1 MKMKSSLFALLA
13 VSLLCTPAGA
23 TDDYPRNWDV
33 DVLHYRFHLE
43 LRDDTDA
50 IAGETEI
57 TVRFVTAGI
66 SEFSVDLIGRDAGAA
81 TGMDVSDVSRDG
93 ESVRF
98 SHVDDRITISMASPS
113 TPEERRTFTVSYRG
127 VPADGLI
134 IAENMFHDRTFF
146 GDNWPNRARHWLP
159 TVDHVSDKA
168 TVDWIVIA
176 PDHYQVIGN
185 GRLIERTDLG
195 DGNRRTHWG
204 STIPIP
210 TKVMVMGAARF
221 AVQYVGTVS
230 GVEVQT
236 WVYPQNRDE
245 GFYDYAIAMKVLRF
259 FDGHIGP
266 FPYEKLANVQSK
278 TRYGGMENASNIFY
292 SERSVSGNRS
302 GEGLIAHEVAHQWF
316 GDSVTE
322 RDWHHIW
329 LSEGFATYFTQLY
342 NEFTHGRD
350 VMERGMRGARNT
362 VIGFHAQNPELA
374 LIAEQLTDP
383 NAMLNRNAYQKGAW
397 VLHMLRRQIGD
408 EAFWAGIH
416 DYYREYRDAN
426 ALTEDLQC
434 VMEEASGEDLE
445 WFFQQWAYVPGHPVL
460 EGTWSHDAN
469 TGRLTI
475 TVQQAQSS
483 RAVFAFPLDLGFSSG
498 GDGPMR
504 VETVQ
509 MSSGAE
515 TFSFA
520 VDSAPNAIILDP
532 DTWLLFEGELS
543 RRPGDQPRR

>member
-1 MKMKSSLFALLA
+1 MKSSFLALFVVTLVCA
-13 VSLLCTPAGA
+13 PAGA
-23 TDDYPRNWDV
+23 ADDYPRNWNV

-43 LRDDTDA
+43 LRDDTDV
-50 IAGETEI
+50 IAGEAEI
-57 TVRFVTAGI
+57 TVRFLVSGI
-66 SEFSVDLIGRDAGAA
+66 SEFSLDLIGRDPGAA
-81 TGMDVSDVSRDG
+81 TGMEVSSVSRDG

-98 SHVDDRITISMASPS
+98 SHVDNRITISMASPS
-113 TPEERRTFTVSYRG
+113 TAEERRTFTVSYRG
-127 VPADGLI
+127 EPADGLI
-134 IAENMFHDRTFF
+134 IGENMFGDRTFF

-185 GRLIERTDLG
+185 GRLMERSDLG
-195 DGNRRTHWG
+195 DGDRRTHWG

-210 TKVMVMGAARF
+210 PKVMVIGVARF
-221 AVQYVGTVS
+221 AVQYVGTVA
-230 GVEVQT
+230 GVPLQS

-245 GFYDYAIAMKVLRF
+245 GFYDYAIAEKVLRF

-266 FPYEKLANVQSK
+266 YPYEKLANVQSK
-278 TRYGGMENASNIFY
+278 TRYGGMENAGNIFY
-292 SERSVSGNRS
+292 SEGSVSGDRA

-322 RDWHHIW
+322 QDWHHIW

-350 VMERGMRGARNT
+350 VMERGMRGARDT
-362 VIGFHAQNPELA
+362 VIVFHAENPELA

-383 NAMLNRNAYQKGAW
+383 NRMLNRNAYQKGAW

-416 DYYREYRDAN
+416 NYYREYRDAN
-426 ALTEDLQC
+426 ALTEDLQRI
-434 VMEEASGEDLE
+434 MEEASEQDLQ

-460 EGTWSHDAN
+460 ESTWSYDASA
-469 TGRLTI
+469 GRVTI
-475 TVQQAQSS
+475 TVRQTQPGGAL
-483 RAVFAFPLDLGFSSG
+483 FTFPLDIGISVAGETTTS
-498 GDGPMR
+498 
-504 VETVQ
+504 VETVHID
-509 MSSGAE
+509 GAAE

-520 VDSAPNAIILDP
+520 VDSAPTAVTLDP

-543 RRPGDQPRR
+543 PQPRDSARR